1 MNLLEDIAL
10 FDEGRKRFTNFQ
22 LPDTDN
28 GYAWTDVPL
37 EIKARV
43 EGEYGTRLFK
53 VRHKT
58 RERSTTAEHPVDTW
72 ELFTDGRNHAAAL

>member
-1 MNLLEDIAL
+1 
-10 FDEGRKRFTNFQ
+10 
-22 LPDTDN
+22 
-28 GYAWTDVPL
+28 VPL